1 MSSIVSQTDINKL
14 LAENPYLQFGGVQ
27 QQPTSLIQNMM
38 ASAPG
43 WMGGATPEAQAPTNY
58 LMTENFPGMEPRNIA
73 EYQIAPGASNTANL
87 MSAGANTGPSFEQ
100 TNTIADTLYKD
111 GKFSDKDYTSELQ
124 TLSGGGST
132 ISNQAWRGFL
142 DSLNYVEEQQLKQY
156 LTGKGVADTTPYLSY
171 DESRI
176 PESVLSSLKSA
187 GMGSLGDAMAQYG
200 TSGKKGQA
208 IAPGVQGPF
217 SPWMSDEEKQSITDA
232 INTWVNQNQILAG
245 ERGDSV
251 WDTIAKAM
259 TKSLA
264 VGVTSAVPGGKV
276 LGPLT
281 AAAIFGAETDYKG
294 GSTSDILKSAIPAAV
309 LTYIGASAA
318 SGAGGGAG
326 GAASSGGEE
335 AAGSFLSSLGK
346 KLLTSA
352 ITSGAASV
360 LSGGKNTA
368 PLNLGTVSLDTAA
381 QEQANTNTAQA
392 STIAESLSNSTGANA
407 GIANILEQLAVMN
420 AGRGGGNIKR
430 MLKLAGIE

>member
-27 QQPTSLIQNMM
+27 QPPTSLIQNMM
-38 ASAPG
+38 ASVPG
-43 WMGGATPEAQAPTNY
+43 WLSGATPEAQAPTNY

-87 MSAGANTGPSFEQ
+87 MSAGKYEGPSFEQ

-156 LTGKGVADTTPYLSY
+156 LTGKGVTDATPYLSY

-187 GMGSLGDAMAQYG
+187 GIGSLGDTMTQYG

-217 SPWMSDEEKQSITDA
+217 SPWMSDTEKQSINEA
-232 INTWVNQNQILAG
+232 INNWVYQNQILAG
-245 ERGDSV
+245 ERGDSI

-264 VGVTSAVPGGKV
+264 VGVTSSVPVAGQI

-281 AAAIFGAETDYKG
+281 AGAISAAETDYKG
-294 GSTSDILKSAIPAAV
+294 GSTSDVLKSAIPAAV
-309 LTYIGASAA
+309 LTYLGLSEIGG
-318 SGAGGGAG
+318 SGGSVGG
-326 GAASSGGEE
+326 SGGET
-335 AAGSFLSSLGK
+335 AGSFLSSLGQK
-346 KLLTSA
+346 IAGGALQSA
-352 ITSGAASV
+352 IAKSILGGPGMAGPLAFTSGSS
-360 LSGGKNTA
+360 SGTSDA
-368 PLNLGTVSLDTAA
+368 TEDTGSSEGRGAKENDMFD
-381 QEQANTNTAQA
+381 QIN
-392 STIAESLSNSTGANA
+392 ESELLANA
-407 GIANILEQLAVMN
+407 RKQLSKFN
-420 AGRGGGNIKR
+420 AERGAGNIKR
-430 MLKLAGIE
+430 ALRLTGYA